1 MSIPMETITSDQQ
14 LTEAGFYWRELNGLR
29 ALVCLPLEEDGFV
42 NGFSTRMG
50 GVSSMPSDSLSLAGF
65 HDDDA
70 ENILENRRRFLK
82 LFPGRWSLAGCWQV
96 HGADARVVSSVEDAK
111 PAEDQLGETIYCDII
126 VSNADNVLA
135 GVKTADC
142 VPILIGD
149 PRTRSFAAV
158 HAGWRGTL
166 AIAVIEGVKRLSQEY
181 GARPE
186 DLRVAIGASAG
197 PCCYEVGSEV
207 IDAFSSRFP
216 NGAQLFTPTRAG
228 HALVDLIY
236 ANREQLESAGVKP
249 ERIHVAPLCT
259 MCRTDLFFSYRQEKK
274 LQGKVG
280 RLMAVVGREQVT
292 PR

>member
-1 MSIPMETITSDQQ
+1 METITTDQQ
-14 LTEAGFYWRELNGLR
+14 LNEAGFYWRVLNGVR
-29 ALVCLPLEEDGFV
+29 ALVCLPLEQDGFV

-50 GVSSMPSDSLSLAGF
+50 GVSSMPNNSLSLAGF
-65 HDDDA
+65 HEDDA

-82 LFPGRWSLAGCWQV
+82 LFPGQWSLAGCWQV
-96 HGADARVVSSVEDAK
+96 HGADARVVSSVEEAK
-111 PAEDQLGETIYCDII
+111 PAEDHRGETIFCDII
-126 VSNADNVLA
+126 VSNADKVLA

-142 VPILIGD
+142 VPVLIGD

-166 AIAVIEGVKRLSQEY
+166 ATAAIEGVKRLSQEY
-181 GARPE
+181 GARAE

-216 NGAQLFTPTRAG
+216 NGAKLFTPTRPG
-228 HALVDLIY
+228 HALVDLIR
-236 ANREQLESAGVKP
+236 ANREQLESVGVKP

-274 LQGKVG
+274 LHGKVG